1 VTIHETIARSTAMF
15 GAGTHLPYDHAL
27 RDPTRTLYLHEY
39 QSTDS
44 EPMVLNVHKFRAPA
58 DLVDAATVSSVD
70 GPILDVGCGP
80 GRLVRAAI
88 VSGRLAFGIDLSIAA
103 VELANDQG
111 LPVLHR
117 SVFQS
122 LPGEGTWGAALLIDG
137 NIGIG
142 GDPVALLR
150 RCLSLIRP
158 NGRVIVET
166 HPDESRDRVFDGIII
181 DDLDR
186 SSLPFPWAEVGM
198 VALIDYAAAAGLRC
212 ERAWSSA
219 GRSFVE
225 LARA

>member
-1 VTIHETIARSTAMF
+1 MF
-15 GAGTHLPYDHAL
+15 GAGALLPYDYAL
-27 RDPTRTLYLHEY
+27 RDPTRTLYLHDY
-39 QSTDS
+39 LSTGAA
-44 EPMVLNVHKFRAPA
+44 PLVLDVHKFRAPA
-58 DLVDAATVSSVD
+58 DDVDSITVNSVD

-88 VSGRLAFGIDLSIAA
+88 VSGRLAFGIDLSAAA

-111 LPVLHR
+111 LPVLRR
-117 SVFQS
+117 SVFAV

-142 GDPVALLR
+142 GDPAALLR
-150 RCLSLIRP
+150 RCLALIRP
-158 NGRVIVET
+158 DGRVLVET
-166 HPDESRDRVFDGIII
+166 HPDALRDRVFDGIIV
-181 DDLDR
+181 DDLER

-198 VALIDYAAAAGLRC
+198 LALLGYATTAGLRC

-219 GRSFVE
+219 GRSFAE